1 MFEDFYERYEDEE
14 HEAIVLIE
22 NVLGAGK
29 CNNYWSMTATTLG
42 MVFCENAKKDFRKGR
57 LEWPVTD
64 EERNSEKGWN
74 RLRKG
79 QICRIKVRKLCE
91 KQLPQAVK
99 AEEINAWC
107 LTEVLELKTEC
118 LTLEQLWAEYIKPI
132 EIKNDV
138 LGILTLNKELDMF
151 EGKITLDEEEILL
164 YLEVDAQDCS
174 SWNSAAANAAAFVSD
189 WENKDRQMRAFAA
202 GKLTELANEWQ
213 EDDDNAGD
221 ITEDIFAERIS
232 VSELSF
238 TSDGDFTAYYNDD
251 DMFWGHAVEICG
263 NMENGFESAN
273 IAG

>member
-91 KQLPQAVK
+91 KQLPKGVK
-99 AEEINAWC
+99 A
-107 LTEVLELKTEC
+107 
-118 LTLEQLWAEYIKPI
+118 
-132 EIKNDV
+132 
-138 LGILTLNKELDMF
+138 
-151 EGKITLDEEEILL
+151 EEILL

-213 EDDDNAGD
+213 EDDD
-221 ITEDIFAERIS
+221 
-232 VSELSF
+232 
-238 TSDGDFTAYYNDD
+238 
-251 DMFWGHAVEICG
+251 MFWGHAVEICG